1 MRGGGGGEKISGVQV
16 GYITRSQI
24 TENFKCMTR
33 IGEMGEEVLGAT
45 PLEAKAL
52 ILITENLI
60 CRNVILSNA
69 LVIKRPVS
77 YE

>member
-1 MRGGGGGEKISGVQV
+1 
-16 GYITRSQI
+16 
-24 TENFKCMTR
+24 MTR

-69 LVIKRPVS
+69 IVIKRPVS